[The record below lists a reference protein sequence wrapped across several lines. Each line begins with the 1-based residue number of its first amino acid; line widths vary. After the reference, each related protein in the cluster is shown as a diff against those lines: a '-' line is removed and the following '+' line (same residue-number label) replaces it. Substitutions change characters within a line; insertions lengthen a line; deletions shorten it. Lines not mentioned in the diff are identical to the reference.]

1 MPALTEWVNDRDHPA
16 KRREIDLIEVRA
28 RVESPANLLI
38 HGIVLPR
45 GKR

>member
-1 MPALTEWVNDRDHPA
+1 LLPADLRPE
-16 KRREIDLIEVRA
+16 EIDAVQVRA
-28 RVESPANLLI
+28 RVGSIANLLI